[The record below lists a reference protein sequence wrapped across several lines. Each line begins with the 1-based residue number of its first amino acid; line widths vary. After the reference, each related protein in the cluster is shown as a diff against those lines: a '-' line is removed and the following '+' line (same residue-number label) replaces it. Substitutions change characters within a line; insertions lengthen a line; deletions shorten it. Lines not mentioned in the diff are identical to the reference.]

1 MRKENSCMHRIR
13 PTSWKD
19 AIKNCL
25 TCALLSIT
33 AQASPFHMWNYICSP
48 LIYLWLAQQDMGF
61 IYNLNHIPF
70 GVTLDYYESRSGY
83 SMCLCSLSNLL
94 TCCRWIDDSISL
106 IITWIKVI
114 SQKIIALHCV
124 WDFALPLSLS
134 LMATTTLLIRKPHLF
149 KTFECACGR
158 KPLTRLLK
166 PFPSTSN
173 DMSKISACSTNTCGS
188 YTHTTICDSTHTH
201 IYDYLSLSSPWILC
215 P

>member
-1 MRKENSCMHRIR
+1 MPSKTAWRVPFFPLQLKLHHFICETIFV
-13 PTSWKD
+13 P
-19 AIKNCL
+19 
-25 TCALLSIT
+25 LLFTFDLPNKI
-33 AQASPFHMWNYICSP
+33 WV
-48 LIYLWLAQQDMGF
+48 
-61 IYNLNHIPF
+61 PF